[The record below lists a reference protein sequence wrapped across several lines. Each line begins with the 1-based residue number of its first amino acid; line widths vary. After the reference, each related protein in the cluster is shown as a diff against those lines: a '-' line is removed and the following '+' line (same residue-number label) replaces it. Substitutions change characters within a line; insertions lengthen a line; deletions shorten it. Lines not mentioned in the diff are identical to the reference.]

1 MNSSFETPYV
11 SEEVSP
17 WWLKG
22 LAIFMALISIFM
34 LLSVASGLL
43 TPMFVDSLM
52 SEDFEEVQP
61 YPEDGTDE
69 DKAEWNETNEF
80 WDDMVEYMDEMMRVM
95 KFQAAHSGILAI
107 IGLFSVPVLWRGD
120 RDLGIKLVG
129 VWIGVNLLGG
139 MGLMWMLTRSGL
151 LMPEFATGRAGEDW
165 GATVELME
173 TITLVASWGQI
184 IFCNICFLGILGLVA
199 NKSKPPTRLVSAP
212 VSDATIPPQS

>member
-1 MNSSFETPYV
+1 MNSSFEAPYV
-11 SEEVSP
+11 SEGVSP

-43 TPMFVDSLM
+43 TPIFLDRLM
-52 SEDFEEVQP
+52 PEDFEEVQP

-69 DKAEWNETNEF
+69 EKAEWNETNEF

-95 KFQAAHSGILAI
+95 KFQAVHSGILAI

-151 LMPEFATGRAGEDW
+151 LMPEFATGRGGEEW
-165 GATVELME
+165 GASAELME

>member
-1 MNSSFETPYV
+1 MTFEAPYIP
-11 SEEVSP
+11 EEPSP

-34 LLSVASGLL
+34 LLSVASGVLS
-43 TPMFVDSLM
+43 PMFVDRLIA
-52 SEDFEEVQP
+52 EDFEEIEP

-69 DKAEWNETNEF
+69 EKAEWNETNEF

-151 LMPEFATGRAGEDW
+151 LMPEFATGRGGEDW
-165 GATVELME
+165 GASVELME
-173 TITLVASWGQI
+173 TNTLVASWGQI

>member
-1 MNSSFETPYV
+1 MTFEAPYIP
-11 SEEVSP
+11 EEPSP

-34 LLSVASGLL
+34 LLSVASGVLS
-43 TPMFVDSLM
+43 PMFVDRLIA
-52 SEDFEEVQP
+52 EDFEEIEP

-69 DKAEWNETNEF
+69 EKAEWNETNEF

-95 KFQAAHSGILAI
+95 KFQAVHSGILAI

-151 LMPEFATGRAGEDW
+151 LMPEFATGRGGEDW
-165 GATVELME
+165 GASVELME

>member
-1 MNSSFETPYV
+1 MNSSLEAPYV
-11 SEEVSP
+11 PEEVSP

-43 TPMFVDSLM
+43 TPIFVDRLM
-52 SEDFEEVQP
+52 PEDFEEVNP

-107 IGLFSVPVLWRGD
+107 IGLISVPVLWRGD

-139 MGLMWMLTRSGL
+139 MGLMWILTRSGL
-151 LMPEFATGRAGEDW
+151 LMPEFATGRGGEEW
-165 GATVELME
+165 GASAELME

>member
-1 MNSSFETPYV
+1 MNSAFESPYV
-11 SEEVSP
+11 PEEVSP

-34 LLSVASGLL
+34 LLSVASGVL
-43 TPMFVDSLM
+43 TPMFVDRLM
-52 SEDFEEVQP
+52 PEDFEEIEP

-69 DKAEWNETNEF
+69 EKAEWTENDEF
-80 WDDMVEYMDEMMRVM
+80 WDDMLEFMDEMMGLL
-95 KFQAAHSGILAI
+95 KFQAFHSGILAI

-151 LMPEFATGRAGEDW
+151 LMPEFATGRGGEEW
-165 GATVELME
+165 GPSAELME
-173 TITLVASWGQI
+173 PFYLLTGWGQI
-184 IFCNICFLGILGLVA
+184 ICCNICFLGILGLVA
-199 NKSKPPTRLVSAP
+199 SKSKPPTMLVSGTD
-212 VSDATIPPQS
+212 VPPQS

>member
-1 MNSSFETPYV
+1 MTFEAPYIP
-11 SEEVSP
+11 EEPSP

-34 LLSVASGLL
+34 LLSVASGVLS
-43 TPMFVDSLM
+43 PMFVDRLIA
-52 SEDFEEVQP
+52 EDFEEIEP

-69 DKAEWNETNEF
+69 EKAEWNETNEF

-151 LMPEFATGRAGEDW
+151 LMPEFATGRGGEEW
-165 GATVELME
+165 GASAELME

>member
-1 MNSSFETPYV
+1 MNSSFEAPYV
-11 SEEVSP
+11 SEGVSP

-43 TPMFVDSLM
+43 TPIFVDRLM
-52 SEDFEEVQP
+52 PEDFEEVNP

-139 MGLMWMLTRSGL
+139 IGLMWILTRSGL
-151 LMPEFATGRAGEDW
+151 LMPEFATGRGGEEW
-165 GATVELME
+165 GASAELME

-212 VSDATIPPQS
+212 VSDATNPPQS